1 MAKTSV
7 FSLSVDLS
15 LEQARMIVRGT
26 LQEGR
31 RRELMPLAVIVLDAG
46 GHLIAME
53 REDGSGVLRFGVA
66 QGKAYG
72 ALGVGIASRIVG
84 ERNEGRDA
92 FLGSVAAASGG
103 RFVPVAGGVLIL
115 NVDGKVIGAA
125 GVSGDTS
132 DADEACAVH
141 GIEAAGLRPAI
152 DTPDD

>member
-1 MAKTSV
+1 MAKNSV

-72 ALGVGIASRIVG
+72 ALGVGIASRIHTCPPCQ
-84 ERNEGRDA
+84 N
-92 FLGSVAAASGG
+92 
-103 RFVPVAGGVLIL
+103 
-115 NVDGKVIGAA
+115 
-125 GVSGDTS
+125 
-132 DADEACAVH
+132 
-141 GIEAAGLRPAI
+141 
-152 DTPDD
+152 